1 MQEEAYETAVSMIEE
16 GKYYRCHLIMHI
28 PSYQGIDMGQL
39 SSDEVIEMFEY
50 DGNEI
55 ESLNERV
62 IKVMIQGNG
71 YVFVYF

>member
-1 MQEEAYETAVSMIEE
+1 
-16 GKYYRCHLIMHI
+16 
-28 PSYQGIDMGQL
+28 MGLL

-50 DGNEI
+50 DGNRI
-55 ESLNERV
+55 EELNERV